1 MDNDIAILTLAEEV
15 KFNDKIVHACLPG
28 PEYRDYIGEQLTVSS
43 WGSLGIIKKYKDK
56 LRQVKV
62 PYVTNKVCGGAE
74 TNHYPWQLTNNM
86 MCAGNITHG
95 SIDSC
100 EGDSGGINHFCYN
113 GY

>member
-1 MDNDIAILTLAEEV
+1 M
-15 KFNDKIVHACLPG
+15 IVPACLPG
-28 PEYRDYIGEQLTVSS
+28 PEYRDYIGEQLTVSG
-43 WGSLGIIKKYKDK
+43 WGRLGSYEKSTYK

-62 PYVTNKVCGGAE
+62 PYVTNKVCRGAE
-74 TNHYPWQLTNNM
+74 TNYVPSKLTNNM

-100 EGDSGGINHFCYN
+100 QGDSGGINYFCYN

>member
-1 MDNDIAILTLAEEV
+1 M
-15 KFNDKIVHACLPG
+15 KFNDKIVPACLPG
-28 PEYRDYIGEQLTVSS
+28 PEYRDYIGEQLTVSG
-43 WGSLGIIKKYKDK
+43 WGSLGIIKKYKEK

-62 PYVTNKVCGGAE
+62 PYVTNKVCGGAK
-74 TNHYPWQLTNNM
+74 TNHHRWELTNNM

-100 EGDSGGINHFCYN
+100 GGDSGGINHFCYN